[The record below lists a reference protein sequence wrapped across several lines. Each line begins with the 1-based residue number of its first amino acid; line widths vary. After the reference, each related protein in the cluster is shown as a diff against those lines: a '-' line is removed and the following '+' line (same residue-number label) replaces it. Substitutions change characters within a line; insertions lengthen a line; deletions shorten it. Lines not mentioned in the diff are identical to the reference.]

1 MIAARRKP
9 SAELSREVILDA
21 AAVRLAREGSCGM
34 SMRDLAGTLGCAL
47 SSVYNHFPSK
57 DVLLQELQERA
68 FETLTASARRAMEGA
83 SGTSGR
89 LYLFITNH
97 VRYVVDHRDVM
108 SVLVHE
114 AGRLGPEGRAR
125 VRARKEAYFGIA
137 HALVAELCSA
147 GPDRASQVAVE
158 RLTYHLFGMLNW
170 LWGWYVPDRH
180 GEVALVAG
188 DIYALLLAR
197 AGPLPPAHPTPEA
210 P

>member
-9 SAELSREVILDA
+9 PAELSPEVILEA
-21 AAVRLAREGSCGM
+21 AAVRLAREGSYGM

-57 DVLLQELQERA
+57 DALLPELQERA

-83 SGTSGR
+83 PGASAR
-89 LYLFITNH
+89 LYLFIANH
-97 VRYVVDHRDVM
+97 VRYVVEHRDVM

-125 VRARKEAYFGIA
+125 VRARKEAYFALA
-137 HALVAELCSA
+137 HALVAELRSA

-180 GEVALVAG
+180 GEVALVAR
-188 DIYALLLAR
+188 DLHALLLTR
-197 AGPLPPAHPTPEA
+197 GNPLSPADPTPED